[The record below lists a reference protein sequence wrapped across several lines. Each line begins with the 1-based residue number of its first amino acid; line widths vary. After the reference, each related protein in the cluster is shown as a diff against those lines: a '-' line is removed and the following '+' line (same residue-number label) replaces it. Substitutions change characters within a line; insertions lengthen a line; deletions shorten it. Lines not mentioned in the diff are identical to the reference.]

1 MEGRVHG
8 SSALAALQAAAGME
22 SKDKLV
28 QPTAS
33 KGVVQAVGFCEPA
46 PLDDSVAQAQSSA
59 WYAESSEGRS
69 EYMYQIEAAV
79 RPGFSWDAV
88 MSHSAGDEGTSAHCE
103 ADSINKCKSEVVLS
117 RGFAGS
123 EQMLF
128 VGVFDGHGPD
138 AQSAA
143 LYASK
148 FVSENL
154 ERMLR
159 SAAAGVS
166 EERII
171 VSMKN
176 VCEECQSAMASQGAR
191 FDALLSGTSACF
203 GLFYGQKFYAANV
216 GDSRCVLVSLAATAP
231 SIECKRLTTDS
242 TLDKTEEMQRIVS
255 CGGVVSQRK
264 SSEGTLAGP
273 LRVFEKNSDQFPGL
287 AVSRSLGDLIASKL
301 GVTHEPIISVHTL
314 DQQDQYLVFGTRKFW
329 DAFNDDNHVGSFV
342 DAFNNRRGNI
352 SCAEAISFQAQR
364 KFKASTSGSYV
375 DDLSVVLVQ
384 LQPQP
389 FAANGQSL
397 IFPESFRAPTSNL
410 EATMMVQESLIDYA
424 AAIDSPSILDDLLWD
439 DLAERN
445 NSLILKTTSN
455 PPDLH
460 RSSLSDAIKENK
472 MERNSIFCS
481 TQQSRDDCHREAS
494 IEIRRSF
501 SSGTKNSKAFT
512 PSEAIGVPLP
522 GTSQAPKMHQSAP
535 LSSCLAEDELRPIRK
550 AHPSYAQL
558 TCTSPWDGL
567 LSMKSQSEAWML
579 DTMESLTPRSSESNS
594 SAQRDDRPHRGE
606 LRHEGKVHR
615 GIPCSYSSMGLAS
628 HGRLSTDSEASQ
640 NLSRMGSLEEYTIV
654 TGLRGLDVASPSKA
668 RPMGYNRNQIAAT
681 MAMSLPAP
689 NSKSFGSLKDNQEV
703 NIKRSLS
710 KVVVLRDIDEL

>member
-1 MEGRVHG
+1 
-8 SSALAALQAAAGME
+8 
-22 SKDKLV
+22 
-28 QPTAS
+28 
-33 KGVVQAVGFCEPA
+33 
-46 PLDDSVAQAQSSA
+46 
-59 WYAESSEGRS
+59 
-69 EYMYQIEAAV
+69 MYQIQVAV
-79 RPGFSWDAV
+79 RPGFSWDVV
-88 MSHSAGDEGTSAHCE
+88 MSHSAGDEGPSAHCE
-103 ADSINKCKSEVVLS
+103 MDNVNECKSEVILS

-123 EQMLF
+123 EQMLL

-143 LYASK
+143 VFASK
-148 FVSENL
+148 FVSNNL

-159 SAAAGVS
+159 SAATCIS

-171 VSMKN
+171 VSMKK

-203 GLFYGQKFYAANV
+203 GLFHGQKFYAANV
-216 GDSRCVLVSLAATAP
+216 GDSRCVLVSLKGTTP

-242 TLDKTEEMQRIVS
+242 RLDKTEEMQRIVS
-255 CGGVVSQRK
+255 SGGVVSQRK
-264 SSEGTLAGP
+264 SPEGDLAGP

-287 AVSRSLGDLIASKL
+287 SVSRSLGDLIASKL

-314 DQQDQYLVFGTRKFW
+314 DPQDQYIVFGTGKLW
-329 DAFNDDNHVGSFV
+329 DVFDDDNHVGLFV
-342 DAFNNRRGNI
+342 DAYTNRRGNI
-352 SCAEAISFQAQR
+352 SCAEAISFQAQKKLR
-364 KFKASTSGSYV
+364 AISSDSFV

-384 LQPQP
+384 LQPQS
-389 FAANGQSL
+389 FIDKGQSL
-397 IFPESFRAPTSNL
+397 ILPESLLAPTSNV
-410 EATMMVQESLIDYA
+410 EATRMVQESLKDYA
-424 AAIDSPSILDDLLWD
+424 AAIDNPSILDDLLT
-439 DLAERN
+439 AEKN
-445 NSLILKTTSN
+445 NSLN
-455 PPDLH
+455 PKASKNIPDLH
-460 RSSLSDAIKENK
+460 RSSLTDAIKDEK
-472 MERNSIFCS
+472 MERNPIYCS
-481 TQQSRDDCHREAS
+481 RQQSEDECPREGS
-494 IEIRRSF
+494 IEIRQSF
-501 SSGTKNSKAFT
+501 GSGTINSKTFI

-522 GTSQAPKMHQSAP
+522 GTSQAPTMHQSAP
-535 LSSCLAEDELRPIRK
+535 LSCCLAEDELRPIRK

-594 SAQRDDRPHRGE
+594 SAQRGDDRPHRGE

-640 NLSRMGSLEEYTIV
+640 NLSRMGSLDEYTLV
-654 TGLRGLDVASPSKA
+654 TGFRGLDVASPSKA

-689 NSKSFGSLKDNQEV
+689 DSRAFGSLKDDQQS

-710 KVVVLRDIDEL
+710 KVVVLRDINEL